1 MATEQK
7 GFKYQISLV
16 TETLNPALIN
26 IFFLMTFTEEI
37 NNRKFH

>member
-26 IFFLMTFTEEI
+26 IFLDD
-37 NNRKFH
+37 FH